1 MSGNDPFMRKVVA
14 GGLLLVV
21 LAELMTFVLA
31 RRWAL
36 PVAGV
41 AVALLAWEL
50 RSRFAGVHSG
60 GPDGPATDESL
71 ESLHRWRSQTESMV
85 RWADSSRADWDRHLR
100 PKLAREFVLA
110 TRQRD
115 PAALA
120 ATGRMVF
127 GGDLWQWVDPQGAA
141 PATDR
146 APGPGRDTLD
156 EILRRMETL

>member
-1 MSGNDPFMRKVVA
+1 MNKIVA

-21 LAELMTFVLA
+21 LAELMTFVVA
-31 RRWAL
+31 RRWTL

-50 RSRFAGVHSG
+50 RGRFAGVGSG
-60 GPDGPATDESL
+60 ESGDQGVDDSL
-71 ESLHRWRSQTESMV
+71 ESLHRWRSQTQAMV

-115 PAALA
+115 ASALA
-120 ATGRMVF
+120 ATGQMVF
-127 GGDLWQWVDPQGAA
+127 GAELWQWVDPQNVAA
-141 PATDR
+141 TKGR
-146 APGPGRDTLD
+146 EPGPGRDTLD
-156 EILRRMETL
+156 EILRRMEQL

>member
-1 MSGNDPFMRKVVA
+1 MRDEPVLRKVVA

-36 PVAGV
+36 PVAGL

-50 RSRFAGVHSG
+50 RSRFAGVTSDDSADKG
-60 GPDGPATDESL
+60 ADDSL
-71 ESLHRWRSQTESMV
+71 ESLLRWRSQTEAMV

-110 TRQRD
+110 TRQRE

-127 GGDLWQWVDPQGAA
+127 GSDLWQWVDPQNVVAA
-141 PATDR
+141 TGR
-146 APGPGRDTLD
+146 EPGPGRDTLD
-156 EILRRMETL
+156 EILRRMELL